1 MTNQIIQQLKGGLI
15 VSCQARA
22 NQPFNSPELL
32 AEMAKAA
39 QLGGAV
45 AIRANGPANIAAMVK
60 VVALPILGINKITY
74 PGSDVYITPT
84 PDAAKA
90 VATEGCQIIAI
101 DGTDRARPEGW
112 ILKELIAAIKRE
124 CQLPVMA
131 DISTYEEG
139 VAAAQAGADLV
150 ATTLSGYTPYSPK
163 LEGPDLELV
172 RRLAADLSVPVIA
185 EGRINSPEQVSE
197 CFEAGAFAVVVG
209 RAITMPHEITRRF
222 AQATPLAQN
231 RG

>member
-1 MTNQIIQQLKGGLI
+1 MNEVVQGLKGGLI

-22 NQPFNSPELL
+22 NQPFNSPVFL

-39 QLGGAV
+39 HLGGAIG
-45 AIRANGPANIAAMVK
+45 IRANGPDNVAAIRE
-60 VVALPILGINKITY
+60 VVDLPILGINKITY

-84 PDAAKA
+84 LRSAKA
-90 VATEGCQIIAI
+90 VADAGSHIIAI
-101 DGTDRARPEGW
+101 DGTTRPRPEGW
-112 ILKELIAAIKRE
+112 TLVELIAAIKRE

-139 VAAAQAGADLV
+139 EAAAAAGADLV

-163 LEGPDLELV
+163 LDGPDLELV
-172 RRLAADLSVPVIA
+172 KRLATDLTIPVIA
-185 EGRINSPEQVSE
+185 EGRINTPEQVAQ
-197 CFEAGAFAVVVG
+197 CFAVGAFAVVVG

-222 AQATPLAQN
+222 AQATPLARQH
-231 RG
+231 G